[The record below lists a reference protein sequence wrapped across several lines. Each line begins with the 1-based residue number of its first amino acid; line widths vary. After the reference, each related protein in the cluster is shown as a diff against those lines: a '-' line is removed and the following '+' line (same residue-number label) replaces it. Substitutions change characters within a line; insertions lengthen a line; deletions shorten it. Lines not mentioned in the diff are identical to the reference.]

1 MTSLIF
7 STKPDGGRQ
16 PSPRPPS
23 PLRNS
28 FTMDSSTGI
37 DPDGV
42 TVDTSDDDDSQRG
55 RQFTSS
61 GGWKR
66 SESPASSGSGIAA
79 GFVQRVN
86 NLVSSVAPR
95 SPGNLPSDAEL
106 EAEAERERERS
117 RREAEAIL
125 MREAQQRKGVEERM
139 AAMMGSPNR
148 LPPPPSS
155 QPPPKT
161 PSPASSH
168 KEGGGWWQAA
178 KNKLTPTKDSS
189 PITPAQQI
197 ILDAKAKEREQDPNS
212 TPSANL
218 NIPMPPPTRKPV
230 PASPSSPTPSRPS
243 LSTPNLSPSP
253 MRQLESGANSPSRE
267 GPPAYVQFTNQGTVD
282 VAGTLLA
289 IAKRFEKLEKW
300 TIGHVRALE
309 DRMNDVERWLVDK
322 ENTKQDQKTSE
333 TNGGGLPSAV
343 VQQELGEIRDEVSEL
358 QGRVGELGREMAKM
372 ATSPGNLSS
381 GPKAQTASVSMAP
394 RQPSSAAIHESPVIP
409 AASLEGSVAELFST
423 PRHNRLTSASARE
436 STSPPLASNART
448 GSGTRLPY
456 PTGDYNSPPETF
468 SPTHSPAASL
478 NSAKRKSMS
487 ISSGISGL
495 PSTSY
500 SSLESPLTSV
510 FNLASTLTGRPL
522 SPPNAGPPPAPIAS
536 ALSAPKTPASGSGS
550 GGATANNAR
559 GSSPQP
565 TSQPSTP
572 KDSLPPPKSSGKRP
586 GSVSPTPRKRYT
598 VALGGPIVAPPEL
611 DSPPPPEPKTKRP
624 LPSAPTSAPVDASTS
639 VFGRRVAGTPK
650 SLARGLPTDDEDD
663 EDEDG
668 GETIGKSLGARW
680 AAQQQTGNLTV
691 QKKRSTGS
699 MSSVASVS
707 SVDKEV
713 FLGRRAPLTTGVL
726 ASSAPITGASVAAPS
741 IGGIRHV
748 RAQSVYGFAGFAASS
763 SNITSTPT
771 PASTYAPAGTT
782 APLRVRSKS
791 SDRLNSDYGG
801 SSGSNSPLSVSTSTA
816 NNSNNNASY
825 FPPVTPSSTKF
836 VDPLLLRRKQEVAAG
851 TGVARAA
858 VALPKPPSGGK
869 LAVGQLVAFFD
880 KDKEKRKGRR

>member
-1 MTSLIF
+1 MQGYTSSPAHRSNQSLSLAAPGGQPQGQNAKQQRRMTVSSQTSL
-7 STKPDGGRQ
+7 SLVTV
-16 PSPRPPS
+16 PRPPS

-42 TVDTSDDDDSQRG
+42 TRG
-55 RQFTSS
+55 RQFASS

-168 KEGGGWWQAA
+168 KESGGWWQAA

-197 ILDAKAKEREQDPNS
+197 ILDAKAKEREHDPNP

-218 NIPMPPPTRKPV
+218 NIPMPPPTRKP
-230 PASPSSPTPSRPS
+230 
-243 LSTPNLSPSP
+243 
-253 MRQLESGANSPSRE
+253 LESGANSPSRE

-333 TNGGGLPSAV
+333 TNGVGLPNAV

-381 GPKAQTASVSMAP
+381 GPKAQTASVSIAP
-394 RQPSSAAIHESPVIP
+394 RQSSSAAIHESPVIP

-468 SPTHSPAASL
+468 SPTHSPPASL

-500 SSLESPLTSV
+500 SSLESPLTSCFV
-510 FNLASTLTGRPL
+510 GAKDSSVWVGFGWRDGEQCPGLEP
-522 SPPNAGPPPAPIAS
+522 S
-536 ALSAPKTPASGSGS
+536 ANVSAEHT
-550 GGATANNAR
+550 
-559 GSSPQP
+559 
-565 TSQPSTP
+565 

-624 LPSAPTSAPVDASTS
+624 LPSAPASAPGDASTS
-639 VFGRRVAGTPK
+639 VFGRRVAGTPR
-650 SLARGLPTDDEDD
+650 SLTREPW
-663 EDEDG
+663 
-668 GETIGKSLGARW
+668 ARW
-680 AAQQQTGNLTV
+680 AAQQQTRNLTV

-713 FLGRRAPLTTGVL
+713 FSGRRAPLTTGVL
-726 ASSAPITGASVAAPS
+726 ASPAPITGASAAAPS

-748 RAQSVYGFAGFAASS
+748 RAQSPARR
-763 SNITSTPT
+763 NITSTPT
-771 PASTYAPAGTT
+771 PAGTYAPAGTT

-801 SSGSNSPLSVSTSTA
+801 SSGSNSPLSGLLPSTA
-816 NNSNNNASY
+816 NNSSNSASY
-825 FPPVTPSSTKF
+825 FPPATPNSTKF
-836 VDPLLLRRKQEVAAG
+836 VDPLLLRRKQE
-851 TGVARAA
+851 
-858 VALPKPPSGGK
+858 PPSGGK

>member
-1 MTSLIF
+1 MQGYTSSPAHRSNQSLSLAAPGGQPQGQNAKQQRRMTVSSQTSL
-7 STKPDGGRQ
+7 SLPDGGRQ

-42 TVDTSDDDDSQRG
+42 TVDTSDDDESQRG
-55 RQFTSS
+55 RQFASS

-168 KEGGGWWQAA
+168 KESGGWWQAA

-197 ILDAKAKEREQDPNS
+197 ILDAKAKEREHDPNP

-333 TNGGGLPSAV
+333 TNGVGLPNAV

-358 QGRVGELGREMAKM
+358 QGRM

-381 GPKAQTASVSMAP
+381 GPKAQTASVSIAP
-394 RQPSSAAIHESPVIP
+394 RQSSSAAIHESPVIP

-522 SPPNAGPPPAPIAS
+522 SPPNAGLPHAPITS

-565 TSQPSTP
+565 T
-572 KDSLPPPKSSGKRP
+572 DSLPPPKSSGKRP
-586 GSVSPTPRKRYT
+586 GS
-598 VALGGPIVAPPEL
+598 L

-624 LPSAPTSAPVDASTS
+624 LPSAPASAPGDASTS
-639 VFGRRVAGTPK
+639 VFGRRVAGTPR
-650 SLARGLPTDDEDD
+650 SLTRGLPTDDEDD
-663 EDEDG
+663 GDEDG

-680 AAQQQTGNLTV
+680 AAQQQTRNLTV

-713 FLGRRAPLTTGVL
+713 FSGRRAPLTTGVL
-726 ASSAPITGASVAAPS
+726 ASPAPITGASAAAPS

-771 PASTYAPAGTT
+771 PAGTYAPAGTT

-791 SDRLNSDYGG
+791 S
-801 SSGSNSPLSVSTSTA
+801 GSNSPLSVSASTA
-816 NNSNNNASY
+816 NNSSNSASY
-825 FPPVTPSSTKF
+825 FPPATPNSTKF